1 VNSIFIGS
9 KSKASTPKPD
19 FTNYVCDK
27 EALDYYEVNQIID
40 LLSKPGSNIAR
51 P

>member
-1 VNSIFIGS
+1 VYSIIIDVKRKVTTS
-9 KSKASTPKPD
+9 KPE

-40 LLSKPGSNIAR
+40 LLQNQEATYQ
-51 P
+51 